1 MPDEVNLT
9 PEQGTETATVSEA
22 PTDFREYATW
32 RRTGELPEA
41 KEAIPAAAG
50 ADAAQAAE
58 PQAKTEPD
66 SGTDDSQEAGDNDDE
81 EDKSEGAPAGKRK
94 GGSRQRYIDK
104 LTRENEELKRLIAGR
119 EPVTPPHDKPSEPA
133 QPVAAGKPKLEN
145 FKTLEE
151 YQEALTDWK
160 LDERERTRKEADA
173 RTAQEEAARTEQER
187 WTAKEKAAR
196 KAHDDYDDLIDT
208 VVIPAG
214 PGVLAARQA
223 MLEDEHGAELLYHL
237 AKHPKELER
246 IAALPPASA
255 VLAIGKLSAKFDT
268 PATETNG
275 KPRIT
280 GAPKPPPP
288 SGRPSK
294 ATPDSIDDPEVI
306 KDFPRWERLRK
317 AQLGR

>member
-1 MPDEVNLT
+1 MPDEVI
-9 PEQGTETATVSEA
+9 EQGTENVASEA
-22 PTDFREYATW
+22 PTDFREFAKW
-32 RRTGELPEA
+32 RETGELPEPKA
-41 KEAIPAAAG
+41 ATSAAAE
-50 ADAAQAAE
+50 DK
-58 PQAKTEPD
+58 PPAKTEPD
-66 SGTDDSQEAGDNDDE
+66 SETEDHQEAGEQEDDE
-81 EDKSEGAPAGKRK
+81 PQDEAAPAGKGK
-94 GGSRQRYIDK
+94 GGSRQRRIER

-133 QPVAAGKPKLEN
+133 QPAAAGKPKLEN

-246 IAALPPASA
+246 IAALSPASA

-268 PATETNG
+268 PATENNG

>member
-1 MPDEVNLT
+1 MPDEVI
-9 PEQGTETATVSEA
+9 EQGTENAASEA
-22 PTDFREYATW
+22 PTDFREFAKW
-32 RRTGELPEA
+32 RETGELPEPKA
-41 KEAIPAAAG
+41 ATPAAAE
-50 ADAAQAAE
+50 DK
-58 PQAKTEPD
+58 PPAKTEPD
-66 SGTDDSQEAGDNDDE
+66 SETDDHQEAGEQEDDE
-81 EDKSEGAPAGKRK
+81 PQDEAAPAGKGK
-94 GGSRQRYIDK
+94 GGSRQRRIER

-133 QPVAAGKPKLEN
+133 QPAAAGKPKLEN

-246 IAALPPASA
+246 IAALSPASA